1 MAGSIRSSNELF
13 YQAGTP
19 GSLGRDVASVVYKS
33 YNPTPGR
40 VSSRGE
46 SDGYYHDMTLYNT
59 YTKSTPFFPLLGLL
73 LALYTSS
80 GCRTTTAPDFT
91 CPTRRPSLG

>member
-1 MAGSIRSSNELF
+1 MAGHIRSSNEL
-13 YQAGTP
+13 YRQAGTP
-19 GSLGRDVASVVYKS
+19 GSLGRGLASVVYKS
-33 YNPTPGR
+33 YNPTPAK
-40 VSSRGE
+40 VSARGE

-59 YTKSTPFFPLLGLL
+59 YTKSTPLLPLLRFL
-73 LALYTSS
+73 LALYTTS